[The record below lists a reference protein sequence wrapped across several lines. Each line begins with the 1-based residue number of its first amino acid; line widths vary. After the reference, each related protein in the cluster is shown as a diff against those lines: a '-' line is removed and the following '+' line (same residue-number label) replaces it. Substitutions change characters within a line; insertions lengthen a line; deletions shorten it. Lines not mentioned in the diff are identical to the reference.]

1 MNEERLGSWAAR
13 SAGLRFAQV
22 LGLCAGIGL
31 FAGGTVALM
40 VGGRTVFAAVGT
52 WALLRGRAPLSE
64 QWFIRAQQYAPD
76 VAEAPFNLGVA
87 LQGQGRFAAAA
98 QSFSRAAASSRSD
111 VDRSA
116 SLYNL
121 ASAYVGAGQL
131 AQALDCLEASL
142 RANPA
147 DDEARY
153 NYVLVKRWLADR
165 SPDRMQALKPPPELT
180 REEVERLLNQ
190 LGAVPLRSK
199 SQRAP
204 VPTGRPD
211 W

>member
-1 MNEERLGSWAAR
+1 MNEERRGSWAAR
-13 SAGLRFAQV
+13 AAGLRFAQV

-31 FAGGTVALM
+31 FAGGTLALM

-52 WALLRGRAPLSE
+52 WALLHGRAPLSE
-64 QWFIRAQQYAPD
+64 HWFIRAQQYAPD

-87 LQGQGRFAAAA
+87 LHGQGRFAAAA
-98 QSFSRAAASSRSD
+98 QSFSRAVASSRSD
-111 VDRSA
+111 ADRSA
-116 SLYNL
+116 ALYNL
-121 ASAYVGAGQL
+121 ANAYVGAGEL
-131 AQALDCLEASL
+131 ARALECLEGSL

-147 DDEARY
+147 DDDARY
-153 NYVLVKRWLADR
+153 NYVLVKRWLEDS
-165 SPDRMQALKPPPELT
+165 SPDRKQALKPPPELT

-199 SQRAP
+199 AQRAP
-204 VPTGRPD
+204 APNGRPD